1 MSCGVKV
8 CIVLLVLE
16 VFVFVSYFFVLTSF
30 SVVAVAAVAAV
41 AAAAATT
48 TATVVNIVMTLIRI
62 LKR

>member
-8 CIVLLVLE
+8 CIVLLE
-16 VFVFVSYFFVLTSF
+16 VFVFVSYFFALTSF
-30 SVVAVAAVAAV
+30 SVVAVAAV